1 MTFPCP
7 AIRNHA
13 AFALL
18 ALIGIQRFEMPLIA
32 RIRRSGKMTALARTR
47 RCLQKISPYLSL
59 VMLLVPLLTVEPLKL
74 LALIVAGKGHWFTGT
89 GMILGAYALSLLVV
103 ERLFRVVK
111 PKLMTI
117 SWFSKLWTWFTAIR
131 DMTWARLR
139 PANVK
144 KQVQNVHGA

>member
-1 MTFPCP
+1 VTFPCP

-13 AFALL
+13 AYALL
-18 ALIGIQRFEMPLIA
+18 ALVGIQRFEMPLIA
-32 RIRRSGKMTALARTR
+32 RIRRPGKMTALARTR
-47 RCLQKISPYLSL
+47 RRLQKIRPYLSL
-59 VMLLVPLLTVEPLKL
+59 VMLLVPLLIVEPLKL

-89 GMILGAYALSLLVV
+89 GMILGAYAVSLLVV